1 MFSLSLLVTLHP
13 RTTVALEYTTVILSC
28 MAKDSV
34 INPELQVNGTYTS
47 EHNIDYL
54 NSRGI
59 SWNTT
64 DNGFYIYIN
73 ASLTISGTSVRCKLD
88 TCLSNTAYLYVT
100 NGK

>member
-1 MFSLSLLVTLHP
+1 
-13 RTTVALEYTTVILSC
+13 

-34 INPELQVNGTYTS
+34 VNPELQVNGTYTS

-100 NGK
+100 SGK

>member
-1 MFSLSLLVTLHP
+1 MTLHP

-34 INPELQVNGTYTS
+34 VNSELQVNGTYRSTVQ
-47 EHNIDYL
+47 HNIDYL
-54 NSRGI
+54 NSHGI
-59 SWNTT
+59 SWNKT
-64 DNGFYIYIN
+64 DNGFYIYMN